1 MSVMSPLYS
10 RGPSNIG
17 TRAHIH
23 CLMTALSR
31 TSQVGGAFLLQGI
44 PKDMCLSFA
53 RRTVFSS

>member
-17 TRAHIH
+17 TRAHPLPDDGSVPHLAGWRCIP
-23 CLMTALSR
+23 TP
-31 TSQVGGAFLLQGI
+31 GI
-44 PKDMCLSFA
+44 PKDMCLSSA